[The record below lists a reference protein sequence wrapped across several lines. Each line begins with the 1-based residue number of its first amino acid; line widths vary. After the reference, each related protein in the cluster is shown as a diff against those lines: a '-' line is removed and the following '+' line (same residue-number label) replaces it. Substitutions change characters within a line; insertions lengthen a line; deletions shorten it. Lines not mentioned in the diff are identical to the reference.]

1 MLYEHATPAQ
11 RQERQNIRNLYFPAT
26 DEEMQTGIEM
36 FAAKKNWFAVACIL
50 ELRSEPWDVA
60 NAAEQMIS
68 TALASQLEDQTQL
81 RDVNAKKEESHL
93 HQQFFTWSP

>member
-50 ELRSEPWDVA
+50 ELRSEP
-60 NAAEQMIS
+60 
-68 TALASQLEDQTQL
+68 
-81 RDVNAKKEESHL
+81 
-93 HQQFFTWSP
+93 